1 MRATAVV
8 DHLPAGAPVVIHRQL
23 SRAVSSAK
31 GVVDDVLGQRGE
43 IDADPVRALTV
54 IESLLSK
61 KRPTKGICL
70 ERRPR

>member
-1 MRATAVV
+1 M
-8 DHLPAGAPVVIHRQL
+8 VIRRQL